1 MNDTPDSGD
10 ELRDSQDESQDDSQD
25 DSHSHS
31 HAHSDDAEGAL
42 HPHLDAIPM
51 EITQDPDDH
60 QDVDK
65 PDPTWRIIG
74 AISMATVVAAG
85 AIVVF
90 LMATGSDPD
99 APQVMTPREGTL
111 TSETSASPSS
121 TARPTR
127 TQTTETSTASTST
140 EPTSSETQETS
151 ETSTTTETPTP
162 TAPEIPSARRV
173 TEWAKV
179 TTGLSPSEPFSAASP
194 DTWMH
199 SVTGVLVEGT
209 GLVVDMNADASIDI
223 PAGTAAAEYYSA
235 VLSGASNDSWE
246 SLITEVTVLD
256 NSGTPMVAVAVQR

>member
-10 ELRDSQDESQDDSQD
+10 ELRDSQDESQDE
-25 DSHSHS
+25 SHSHS
-31 HAHSDDAEGAL
+31 HAQSDDAEGAL
-42 HPHLDAIPM
+42 LPHLDAIPM
-51 EITQDPDDH
+51 EITEDPEDH
-60 QDVDK
+60 QDVDN

-74 AISMATVVAAG
+74 AVSMATVVAAG

-90 LMATGSDPD
+90 LMATGGGPD
-99 APQVMTPREGTL
+99 APQAMTPPESTL

-127 TQTTETSTASTST
+127 TTETSTASTST
-140 EPTSSETQETS
+140 EPTSSETSETS

-179 TTGLSPSEPFSAASP
+179 TTGLSPSDPFSAASP